1 MITFNEFFKLTY
13 SNFQLEH
20 VETLN
25 STIGD
30 ILLMKNLLKFIFIAG
45 VLVFA
50 ASFPA
55 IAQELRDCEG
65 IEYNGSGTKSE
76 PYLIESYNQLECI
89 PQGASQTYALSK
101 DIRAV
106 SDSRGEE
113 FEPIDSFGG
122 NLYGRDHTV
131 YGIVISD
138 ESGAGMLS
146 EITDGGLVKNLTIRN
161 ASVAVEEWNAGIL
174 SGINRGQISG
184 VKTYGV
190 IDGGSSVGGITGK
203 NYGNINRSQ
212 SESSISGDY
221 YVGGIVGENMESGNI
236 TIAYSKSQINI
247 VGEVGGG
254 FVGRNGGIISS
265 SYSASNVSSNGWNY
279 SGGFMGINSGN
290 ISKTYWIRDS
300 IPSSYRYSKEL
311 IYLNSSRLKE
321 SQMKG
326 KACGMRWLNFS
337 ENWDANN
344 DSFPSIQDVT
354 AYENESRNCTYA
366 DEETGGRQVEPYTSL
381 IVLLIFLFINY
392 RLLVYVDSR
401 L

>member
-1 MITFNEFFKLTY
+1 
-13 SNFQLEH
+13 
-20 VETLN
+20 
-25 STIGD
+25 
-30 ILLMKNLLKFIFIAG
+30 MKNLLKFVFIAG
-45 VLVFA
+45 ALVFA

-89 PQGASQTYALSK
+89 PQGASQTYALSN

-146 EITDGGLVKNLTIRN
+146 EITDGGLVKNLTVRN

-203 NYGNINRSQ
+203 NYGNINRSR

-236 TIAYSKSQINI
+236 TIAYSRSAINSRK
-247 VGEVGGG
+247 VGGG
-254 FVGRNGGIISS
+254 GFAGRNGGIISS
-265 SYSASNVSSNGWNY
+265 SYSVSNVSSDSWNN
-279 SGGFMGINSGN
+279 SGAFVGQNSGN
-290 ISKTYWIRDS
+290 LSKVYWAGKS
-300 IPSSYRYSKEL
+300 IPTSYWYKQPVQNYD
-311 IYLNSSRLKE
+311 YLNGSRVRKA
-321 SQMKG
+321 QMTG
-326 KACGMRWLNFS
+326 EACEMRWLNFS
-337 ENWDANN
+337 ENWDVNN

-366 DEETGGRQVEPYTSL
+366 DEKTGGLQVESFITW
-381 IVLLIFLFINY
+381 IALLIFLFIDY
-392 RLLVYVDSR
+392 KLLVYVDSR

>member
-20 VETLN
+20 GGTLN
-25 STIGD
+25 STIGE

-45 VLVFA
+45 ALVFA

-236 TIAYSKSQINI
+236 TIAYSRSQINI

-326 KACGMRWLNFS
+326 KACEMRWLNFS

-366 DEETGGRQVEPYTSL
+366 DEETGGRQVEPYTAL